1 MSITTIEWTKRPGT
15 VGETWNPTT
24 GCNKVD
30 RGCKNCYAEVM
41 HRRLQAMGQEKYVR
55 GFLHGATPHPETLAI
70 PRSWKRPRTVF
81 VNSMSDLFHEAV
93 SFDFIKAVLNVMR
106 HTPQH
111 TYLVLTKRPEVVLRY
126 MEGRRCSL
134 PGYQLPANLW
144 LGTSANDQA
153 SADKRVPLLL
163 QVAASVRF
171 LSYEPA
177 TGPLDLTTI
186 ATPDPEGGGERWT
199 FNSLE
204 TGDVYTMHG
213 DGDAG
218 GTMPGDGP
226 HRFHRL
232 DWVICGGESGPK
244 ATPMHPDWA
253 RKVRDDCAASEVPF
267 FFKQWGMWQLETEL
281 PKQQPGERRRC
292 CHAYH
297 GGTEP
302 TKYVRRPKKS
312 GNLLDG
318 EQHQAFPS

>member
-30 RGCKNCYAEVM
+30 RGCKNCYAEIL
-41 HRRLQAMGQEKYVR
+41 HKRLQAMGQPKYAAP
-55 GFLHGATPHPETLAI
+55 FLAGLVEHAATLTI
-70 PRSWKRPRTVF
+70 PLGWGKPRTVF
-81 VNSMSDLFHEAV
+81 VNSMSDLFHEATN
-93 SFDFIKAVLNVMR
+93 FDFIGRVLNVMR
-106 HTPQH
+106 KTPQH
-111 TYLVLTKRPEVVLRY
+111 TYLVLTKRPEIVLHY
-126 MEGRRCSL
+126 QEVRRCSQ
-134 PGYQLPANLW
+134 PGYQLPRNLW

-153 SADKRVPLLL
+153 SANRRVPLLL
-163 QVAASVRF
+163 QAGASVHF

-177 TGPLDLTTI
+177 TGPLDLTQI
-186 ATPDPEGGGERWT
+186 VTPDMVVGERWT

-226 HRFHRL
+226 QRPHRL

-244 ATPMHPDWA
+244 ASPMHPDWA
-253 RKVRDDCAASEVPF
+253 RRVRDDCERSEVPF
-267 FFKQWGMWQLETEL
+267 FFKQWGMWTLATDMPDQM
-281 PKQQPGERRRC
+281 PGEKRRC
-292 CHAYH
+292 KYAYH
-297 GGTEP
+297 GGTSP
-302 TKYVRRPKKS
+302 TKYVHRPKKS

-318 EQHQAFPS
+318 KQHQAFPR